1 MSGVLTSW
9 TTTCRDNLCLRT
21 RSSELPPPIFT
32 SFDDAWRWFSDGG
45 ELMTLE
51 EQRARFT
58 EGRAQFLSFQVRVT
72 EPAAIDL
79 ALDVQDA
86 VAGIEGVE
94 PFPDD
99 LLHVSVL
106 GVGFQ

>member
-32 SFDDAWRWFSDGG
+32 SFDDAWRWFIEGG
-45 ELMTLE
+45 QLMTLE

-72 EPAAIDL
+72 DAAAVDL
-79 ALDVQDA
+79 ALDIQDA
-86 VAGIEGVE
+86 VDHVDGVQR
-94 PFPDD
+94 FPDD
-99 LLHVSVL
+99 LLHISVL
-106 GVGFQ
+106 GV